1 MSLRIPS
8 SFLLFPQIPRLFQ
21 VLSNYAL
28 EVIWA
33 GTTTNESLK
42 WSDWREDIADG
53 LAYRR
58 RMSPSRQK
66 DLRFEPAWTKWPIE
80 AETIMIHTENGPPP
94 AESSNYPGVGEWTQV
109 QRLREVDNLYD
120 LGFWDNL
127 RDVFWPR
134 YRFAKGTAA
143 VPVVERGRR
152 RQGRDSERED

>member
-1 MSLRIPS
+1 M
-8 SFLLFPQIPRLFQ
+8 
-21 VLSNYAL
+21 
-28 EVIWA
+28 IWA

-42 WSDWREDIADG
+42 WSDWREEIADG

-58 RMSPSRQK
+58 RMSPSRPK
-66 DLRFEPAWTKWPIE
+66 DLRLEPAWTKWPVE
-80 AETIMIHTENGPPP
+80 AETIMIRYENGAPP
-94 AESSNYPGVGEWTQV
+94 ADSSNIPGVGEWTQV

-134 YRFAKGTAA
+134 YRFAKGSAA

-152 RQGRDSERED
+152 RQGRNSGRED